1 MLENYKHCLFHDK
14 IILKSQQAFR
24 SDHHDV
30 YTVEINKIALST
42 NDDKRLQTFDKIT
55 TCPHGTNSFKVCES
69 EMLMVMQYQDL
80 VLNDKNRIKEANGIF
95 KTSVTRCMLNRS
107 IRFCKGEMFKIMKY
121 KNFLPNHIK
130 NIKKTDA
137 IFKAI
142 NAKCTMNRPILFRE
156 NEFRRGVDAK

>member
-1 MLENYKHCLFHDK
+1 MLENYKDCLLYDK
-14 IILKSQQAFR
+14 IILKSQQVFR

-30 YTVEINKIALST
+30 YTVEI
-42 NDDKRLQTFDKIT
+42 
-55 TCPHGTNSFKVCES
+55 
-69 EMLMVMQYQDL
+69 MVMKYKDL
-80 VLNDKNRIKEANGIF
+80 VLNDKNRIKETNGIF

-130 NIKKTDA
+130 NIKKTDG